1 MLPLS
6 SRITLRSRAQKRVE
20 IKPQEALA
28 RPAVFSYLCKK
39 IIAV

>member
-6 SRITLRSRAQKRVE
+6 SRTTLRSRARRSDE